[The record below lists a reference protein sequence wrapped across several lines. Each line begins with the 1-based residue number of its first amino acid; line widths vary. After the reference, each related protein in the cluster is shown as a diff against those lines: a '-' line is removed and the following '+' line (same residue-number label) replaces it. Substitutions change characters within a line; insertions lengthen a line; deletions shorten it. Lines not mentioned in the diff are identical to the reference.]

1 MARKLETPVEAAA
14 PGAFLTPTI
23 MTMFARK
30 ISRTYPAFF
39 PLERHQIGPKF
50 GLIKLGFQLTVTS
63 IPFSVRG
70 CSNTARPRTPRTQ
83 INFHPQ
89 NQNEMPDFYCKIY
102 GFFFTMYTL
111 RRIYIQMTFI
121 WYFHFASL
129 LSRDQL
135 LIFGKNIHPFNHT
148 L

>member
-1 MARKLETPVEAAA
+1 MARKLVTPVEAEA
-14 PGAFLTPTI
+14 PDAFFTPTI
-23 MTMFARK
+23 MTIFARK

-39 PLERHQIGPKF
+39 SLERHQIDPKF

-70 CSNTARPRTPRTQ
+70 CSNTARSRT

-89 NQNEMPDFYCKIY
+89 NQMPDFYCKIY
-102 GFFFTMYTL
+102 RVFFTMYTL

-121 WYFHFASL
+121 WYFHYASL